1 VTASIETQLYRAA
14 IVNPLSESEWEFYPQ
29 GGLLVDSGRI
39 LACGDFESVRK
50 QTNAPVQELEGLI
63 VPGFVDVHIHWVQQQ
78 VRGRF
83 HESLLT
89 WLNNHIW
96 AEEVRFADADYARVQ
111 AEAFFDATVRAGTV
125 MGMTYSSVHRDA
137 TLIAYSKRRGDW
149 VIGNSIMDT
158 AAPETLIRFNVADE
172 EGITAFVNALGP
184 QNYAITPRFA
194 LSCSQSLL
202 NELGR
207 LARKTGC
214 FVQTHLSES
223 TQEVREVLRRFSD
236 ADNYTQ
242 VYDRAGLLTPR
253 TVLGHCIHL
262 STPEWRCLAQ
272 RGCWIAHCPSSN
284 EALDSGRM
292 DLTSVREH
300 RIPWALGSDVGA
312 GPSQSLLNVMQ
323 RFLAQHTRAGIRV
336 DIKEALFRATLAGAR
351 ALGRGDIAGNLQ
363 AGKRA
368 DFVLLPRPGTDTG
381 TDPKAWLRELIDGE
395 ARDLEQRPLGT
406 WLRGV
411 RQVS

>member
-1 VTASIETQLYRAA
+1 
-14 IVNPLSESEWEFYPQ
+14 
-29 GGLLVDSGRI
+29 
-39 LACGDFESVRK
+39 
-50 QTNAPVQELEGLI
+50 
-63 VPGFVDVHIHWVQQQ
+63 
-78 VRGRF
+78 
-83 HESLLT
+83 
-89 WLNNHIW
+89 
-96 AEEVRFADADYARVQ
+96 
-111 AEAFFDATVRAGTV
+111 
-125 MGMTYSSVHRDA
+125 
-137 TLIAYSKRRGDW
+137 
-149 VIGNSIMDT
+149 
-158 AAPETLIRFNVADE
+158 
-172 EGITAFVNALGP
+172 
-184 QNYAITPRFA
+184 
-194 LSCSQSLL
+194 
-202 NELGR
+202 
-207 LARKTGC
+207 
-214 FVQTHLSES
+214 VQTHLSES

-242 VYDRAGLLTPR
+242 VYDRAVLLTPR